1 MGRRLVAGVA
11 AIFFLALAGC
21 TAEEAPPEGQ
31 QAGSDVIVPGKPG
44 EQAKVVPGSEAAEQQ
59 QAVRPNDA
67 DRQYMTN
74 MIPHHQQ
81 AITMTDLAARHAT
94 SEQVKGIAGR
104 IAASQEAEI
113 SVMESWLQE
122 FGQSGS
128 EHGGHG
134 EHGAH
139 DHALM
144 PGMATPEQLDALRAA
159 RGAEF
164 DRQFLQLM
172 ITHHQGAL
180 TMAEQQL
187 GNGIE
192 PRAIAMAQEIIT
204 GQTDEIEHMR
214 GMLGT

>member
-21 TAEEAPPEGQ
+21 TAEEAPPEGEQ
-31 QAGSDVIVPGKPG
+31 GGSDVIVPGRPG
-44 EQAKVVPGSEAAEQQ
+44 EQASVVPGSEAAEHQK
-59 QAVRPNDA
+59 AVRPNDA
-67 DRQYMTN
+67 DRQYMIN

-94 SEQVKGIAGR
+94 SDQVKGIAGR

-113 SVMESWLQE
+113 SVMESWLRE
-122 FGQSGS
+122 FGHAGDQHGGHA
-128 EHGGHG
+128 EHGG
-134 EHGAH
+134 H

-144 PGMATPEQLDALRAA
+144 PGMATQEQLDALRAA

-187 GNGIE
+187 GHGIE